1 MSNRFQN
8 RLVGVVVIVALG
20 VLFLPDL
27 LNGKKQRQ
35 EEIFTEIPLKPVI
48 NETRLPNQAYD
59 VVSTDLDKKMAK
71 AEAAP
76 TVEQKKE
83 EVKVAKTRGTQS
95 HVKPDKSPLSNSAW
109 TLRLGSFN
117 NAKNVIALVER
128 LQKQG
133 FNAYTLPSKPI
144 DGKLTKV
151 FVGPDVSKD
160 KLLNLQSDIEKLT
173 QLKGRIEPYNPIE
186 S

>member
-1 MSNRFQN
+1 MPNRFQN

-35 EEIFTEIPLKPVI
+35 EETFTEIPLKPVL
-48 NETRLPNQAYD
+48 TDTALPEQAYD
-59 VVSTDLDKKMAK
+59 VVSTDLDKKVAQ
-71 AEAAP
+71 AQAAP
-76 TVEQKKE
+76 DPEPETLAPKK
-83 EVKVAKTRGTQS
+83 ATAPQ
-95 HVKPDKSPLSNSAW
+95 VKPEKSSLSKSAW

-117 NAKNVIALVER
+117 NAKNVTALVER
-128 LQKQG
+128 LRKQG

-173 QLKGRIEPYNPIE
+173 QLKGRVEPYNPIE

>member
-1 MSNRFQN
+1 MPNHFQN
-8 RLVGVVVIVALG
+8 RLVGVIVIVALG

-35 EEIFTEIPLKPVI
+35 EETFTEIPLKPALK
-48 NETRLPNQAYD
+48 ETRLPEKAYD
-59 VVSTDLDKKMAK
+59 VVNTDVDKKIDK
-71 AEAAP
+71 AVTAAASVDEKDRP
-76 TVEQKKE
+76 T
-83 EVKVAKTRGTQS
+83 
-95 HVKPDKSPLSNSAW
+95 KSQESPPKASLSSSAW

-117 NAKNVIALVER
+117 NAKNVTALVER
-128 LQKQG
+128 LRKQG

-144 DGKLTKV
+144 DGQLTKV

-160 KLLNLQSDIEKLT
+160 KLVVQQSDIEKLT
-173 QLKGRIEPYNPIE
+173 QLKGRIEAYNPVE

>member
-1 MSNRFQN
+1 MPNRFQN
-8 RLVGVVVIVALG
+8 RLVGVVVVVALG

-27 LNGKKQRQ
+27 LNGKKPRQ
-35 EEIFTEIPLKPVI
+35 EETFTEIPLKPVL
-48 NETRLPNQAYD
+48 NDTALPEQAYD
-59 VVSTDLDKKMAK
+59 VVSTDLD
-71 AEAAP
+71 E
-76 TVEQKKE
+76 
-83 EVKVAKTRGTQS
+83 KVAQAQAPSDPQPSTPALEKAAESQI
-95 HVKPDKSPLSNSAW
+95 KSEKSNLSKGAW

-117 NAKNVIALVER
+117 NAKNVTALVER
-128 LQKQG
+128 LRKQG

-144 DGKLTKV
+144 NGKLTKV

>member
-35 EEIFTEIPLKPVI
+35 EETFTEIPLKPVL
-48 NETRLPNQAYD
+48 NDTGLPEKAYD
-59 VVSTDLDKKMAK
+59 VVSTDLD
-71 AEAAP
+71 E
-76 TVEQKKE
+76 
-83 EVKVAKTRGTQS
+83 KVAQAQAAS
-95 HVKPDKSPLSNSAW
+95 SVEPDKVEPEKATLPQAKLDKSSLSKSAW

-117 NAKNVIALVER
+117 NAKNVTALVER
-128 LQKQG
+128 LRKKG
-133 FNAYTLPSKPI
+133 FSAYTLPPKPI

-160 KLLNLQSDIEKLT
+160 KLINLQSDIEKLT
-173 QLKGRIEPYNPIE
+173 QLKGRVEPYNPIE